1 MWDDEMSDN
10 DNQLL
15 AVLHDH
21 YRDTFAIIRERERER
36 DWLFLVLIA
45 VLGALGVQIGYPAE
59 SGGIVEEVTAGPTKL
74 AIGALP
80 AAAALTT
87 T

>member
-1 MWDDEMSDN
+1 MRDDSDD

-15 AVLHDH
+15 AVPHDH
-21 YRDTFAIIRERERER
+21 YRDNFAIIRERER